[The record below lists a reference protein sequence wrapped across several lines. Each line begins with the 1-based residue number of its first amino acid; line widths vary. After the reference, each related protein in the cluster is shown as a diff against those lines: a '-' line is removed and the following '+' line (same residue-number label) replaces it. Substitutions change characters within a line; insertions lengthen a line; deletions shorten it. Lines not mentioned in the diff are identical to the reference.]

1 MKTILKT
8 AREQKNIK
16 TRELA
21 QLLGIDQAL
30 ISKFENGSR
39 KPTRDQI
46 TKLASV
52 LEINYEELMIAWL
65 KEKIYAEI
73 GDDQLVFKAILQVQ
87 EEMSYYASFKR
98 APLST
103 KLEQILKEID
113 GLKKELIQFRKYDS
127 FRISQALELE
137 YTFESN
143 KIEGN
148 TFQEKVCV
156 NILKQ

>member
-52 LEINYEELMIAWL
+52 LEINYEELMIAC
-65 KEKIYAEI
+65 
-73 GDDQLVFKAILQVQ
+73 
-87 EEMSYYASFKR
+87 
-98 APLST
+98 AP
-103 KLEQILKEID
+103 
-113 GLKKELIQFRKYDS
+113 F
-127 FRISQALELE
+127 A
-137 YTFESN
+137 
-143 KIEGN
+143 
-148 TFQEKVCV
+148 
-156 NILKQ
+156 